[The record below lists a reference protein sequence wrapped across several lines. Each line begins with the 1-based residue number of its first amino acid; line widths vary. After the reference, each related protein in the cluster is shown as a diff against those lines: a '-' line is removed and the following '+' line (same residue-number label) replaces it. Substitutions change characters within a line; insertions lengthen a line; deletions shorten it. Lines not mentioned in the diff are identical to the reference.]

1 MYQAEFHLGDIPK
14 NAKPSDFILSGGDDS
29 MASFRRLHLGFDER
43 ALVGL
48 IESCIRDKG
57 CAMSTSSKPENRI

>member
-1 MYQAEFHLGDIPK
+1 
-14 NAKPSDFILSGGDDS
+14 
-29 MASFRRLHLGFDER
+29 MASFHADFISSFDER

-57 CAMSTSSKPENRI
+57 CAMSTSAGKPENQI